1 MAIDVFKP
9 RGKLK
14 KSQPGAGVASVI
26 QVPILC
32 TVMSTVD
39 PTHQGRIAVYPSEN
53 NNKDAYNSNNWLWV
67 GKLATFAGQTAP
79 LGPNFGEGQTDIG
92 GTVTDTPGEGE
103 YGSYTQNPSSYGQWN
118 APPDK
123 ETQVICIFVNG
134 DPNYG
139 FYIGTVP
146 KPETLSMIPAIGA
159 SDNVTL
165 NGKEA
170 ESYGGATRLPTTNIN
185 TNNKSIAD
193 SVNYLKDAKP
203 VHSYTASIMQ
213 QQGVLRDKYRG
224 PIGTSAT
231 REASSRVGWG
241 VSTPGRPVYIGGA
254 TDEDIA
260 GKLGDDAQEFR
271 VVTRRG
277 GHSLVM
283 DDGDIIGRDQLI
295 RLRTALGHQITMS
308 DDGQMLSIL
317 HSNGQSYIELG
328 KEGTVDVFST
338 NSINLRTQGDL
349 NLHADETLNLSAKN
363 VNINASEN
371 TTMNTDKVF
380 KQRVGEDYSLYA
392 LQNLKFKADAAF
404 ALAATGQVG
413 IKSDSEIFN
422 EGAKIHLNDGAA
434 SLSPDE
440 VEPIE
445 LVMHPDTLFDDSKGW
460 AAALAKL
467 PSITSRAPAHMPWMN
482 ANQGADVQ
490 VDPTAEGS
498 LPAEPPAS
506 VEQLNSELAGDLGG
520 DKKTNP
526 SIAATVSEVSGISDA
541 LDKNATSQMLGSIG
555 QDTFNDFGI
564 GGDGGQLQATITDV
578 ANGVVGAGATAVV
591 GTFGQTPSQMAQGGI
606 LKPGADTMVNT
617 LIGLNAGNI
626 ADEVDP
632 INGKNFINPDKL
644 AAVMPATAFT
654 GKDGVNSLEQFTN
667 ATGAQAKSTVQVL
680 QKGQKALQEIGAISG
695 KESSGGI
702 GAMVQGTV
710 TTLADKGNLADN
722 VKTVGGLIN
731 EVNQSGTHNLS
742 SYTTGAKG
750 DVLSKMKSGSS
761 AMIASALS
769 GAGGGIISALDTLNT
784 SGLVD
789 GLALPGVGA
798 DLNIGAAASSFNS
811 IVSSFPVLPANVP
824 VDLVATAGAAAAGVA
839 GASAGIKGL
848 DLALSNSIDPSL
860 ATALGDG
867 TVPFI
872 EQRTNRTDPE
882 GNTIYTTTDGIT
894 GALTSQAGA
903 IAAIAASGDDLAKA
917 AISESLNALNASGVA
932 PETLAV
938 QGTLGAAARQ
948 VQQGQSSKISGT
960 IASGVSNLPGG
971 QKLAGAVLN
980 NAPNAVNPIA
990 DGLSSVTSKL
1000 SNIGRS
1006 AFKGEDP
1013 GANVFDGNSILGDV
1027 KSTFSAMTKQLTGDI
1042 TGGALSG
1049 SLSPG
1054 ASAALKSAL
1063 SSLTAGG
1070 GSTIKLPVVAV
1081 NTYDRSSITSLID
1094 GVLGGTDSII
1104 PKPNLLGEI
1113 PQGAI
1118 SAANDLLALRKELS
1132 KDIQTLSVLSKG
1144 IAEKQSALF
1153 EAQTTFP
1160 AGSLEIQ
1167 QAEQAFE
1174 DAASSPTY
1182 ANLVS
1187 KIEAAEALFAGISVP
1202 SDTYDP
1208 YSSGTAGGS
1217 GVQQGLVNRF
1227 DSIESTLQRY
1237 SVGAYAGR
1245 GDSFADPTSDLGI
1258 LTDANQVGLD
1268 SNTDEFFNGIRDGLT
1283 LDLNKYMD
1291 TTYSSILATIR
1302 KTQVD
1307 NEYSASTSEPYS
1319 TDYTPVISGY
1329 PAPENTVESVEGED
1343 IGDGPLTS
1351 VDGSADNTGAGDQ
1364 TAGGGGVGG
1373 VITINENYIT
1383 AGTGAAGLSW
1393 YWDGTTWKLK

>member
-79 LGPNFGEGQTDIG
+79 LGPDFGEGQTDTG

-159 SDNVTL
+159 SENVTL
-165 NGKEA
+165 NGNEA

-260 GKLGDDAQEFR
+260 GKLGDDAQDFR

-349 NLHADETLNLSAKN
+349 NLHADETLNLNAKN

-404 ALAATGQVG
+404 ALSALGQVG

-490 VDPTAEGS
+490 VDPSAEGS
-498 LPAEPPAS
+498 LPAEPPS
-506 VEQLNSELAGDLGG
+506 DIKQLNAELAGDLGG
-520 DKKTNP
+520 DIKTNP
-526 SIAATVSEVSGISDA
+526 SIAATISEVSGISDA

-555 QDTFNDFGI
+555 QDTVNDFGI
-564 GGDGGQLQATITDV
+564 GQIGGQLQAVITDIS
-578 ANGVVGAGATAVV
+578 AAGVVGAGATAVI

-626 ADEVDP
+626 AGETDP
-632 INGKNFINPDKL
+632 LDGTNFINPDKL

-702 GAMVQGTV
+702 GAMVQGTA

-722 VKTVGGLIN
+722 VKTVGGLIT
-731 EVNQSGTHNLS
+731 EVNQSGTSELGN
-742 SYTTGAKG
+742 YTTGAKA

-761 AMIASALS
+761 AMISSALS

-848 DLALSNSIDPSL
+848 DLALSSSIDPSL

-872 EQRTNRTDPE
+872 EQSVGDVTRV
-882 GNTIYTTTDGIT
+882 TDGIT

-903 IAAIAASGDDLAKA
+903 IAAIAASGDDLARA
-917 AISESLNALNASGVA
+917 AISESLNALNASGVP

-990 DGLSSVTSKL
+990 DGLSSVTNKL
-1000 SNIGRS
+1000 KDIGKS
-1006 AFKGEDP
+1006 AFEGGDP
-1013 GANVFDGNSILGDV
+1013 GASVFGGLSGLGDV
-1027 KSTFSAMTKQLTGDI
+1027 ASTFSAMTKQLTGDI
-1042 TGGALSG
+1042 TGGSLSG

-1167 QAEQAFE
+1167 QAEQAYE
-1174 DAASSPTY
+1174 AAALSPTY

-1187 KIEAAEALFAGISVP
+1187 KIEAAEVLFAGISVP
-1202 SDTYDP
+1202 RDQYDT

-1217 GVQQGLVNRF
+1217 GIQQGLVNPF
-1227 DSIESTLQRY
+1227 SDIEVVASLAA
-1237 SVGAYAGR
+1237 SSADR
-1245 GDSFADPTSDLGI
+1245 GDSFADPDADSGK
-1258 LTDANQVGLD
+1258 LTDDYRDMIISNG
-1268 SNTDEFFNGIRDGLT
+1268 NTDEFFNGIRDGLT
-1283 LDLNKYMD
+1283 LDLSKYMD
-1291 TTYSSILATIR
+1291 TTYSSIFATMK
-1302 KTQVD
+1302 KTLVD
-1307 NEYSASTSEPYS
+1307 NEYTYSTDEPYS